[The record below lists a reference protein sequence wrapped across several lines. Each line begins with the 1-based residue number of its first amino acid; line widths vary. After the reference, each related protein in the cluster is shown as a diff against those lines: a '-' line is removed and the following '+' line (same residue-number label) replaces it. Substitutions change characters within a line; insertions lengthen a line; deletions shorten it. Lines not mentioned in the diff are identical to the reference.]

1 MKAIIQE
8 KFGAAGELKLAE
20 VQLPEP
26 GDNQVLIR
34 VEAAGVHAVDTD
46 IRRGDGPPSMPR
58 PHLPMIP
65 GREVAGVVAAVGPG
79 AGARGG
85 EELLG
90 ARVVV
95 HLGFASGGYAEFAVA
110 ATESLHYLPAD
121 LSPGAAVAAIGT
133 GRTAQLVLRRAG
145 LIAQDVVIV
154 TGASG
159 GLGSQLVE
167 LALAAGCTVVALYG
181 GPAKQPVIEAL
192 QASYAPAAGRL
203 LAIDSLDPD
212 WTGKMR
218 DALSDCSDGAS
229 PTVLLDG
236 VGGETGRSALEALGA
251 GGRVV
256 MVGWSSKSPLR
267 VDTADI
273 LSGGLTVSSA
283 LGAPITDLRSLESA
297 ALAAVAAGHV
307 TPQLHQFP
315 LAGAAAAHEA
325 IEQRRSRGKVVL
337 IP

>member
-8 KFGAAGELKLAE
+8 KFGGAEELKLAD

-26 GDNQVLIR
+26 GEHQVLIR

-58 PHLPMIP
+58 PRLPMTP
-65 GREVAGVVAAVGPG
+65 GREVAGIVAALG
-79 AGARGG
+79 RGVG

-90 ARVVV
+90 SRVVV
-95 HLGFASGGYAEFAVA
+95 HLGFASGGYAEFALA
-110 ATESLHYLPAD
+110 AAASLHHIPDHVSFA
-121 LSPGAAVAAIGT
+121 AAVAAIGT
-133 GRTAQLVLRRAG
+133 GRTAQLVMGRAG
-145 LIAQDVVIV
+145 LTAHDVVIV

-167 LALAAGCTVVALYG
+167 LALAAGCTVIALYG
-181 GPAKQPVIEAL
+181 GPAKLPVIEAL
-192 QASYAPAAGRL
+192 QADHPSTPGRL
-203 LAIDSLDPD
+203 LAVDSLKPG
-212 WTGKMR
+212 WPGAMR
-218 DALSDCSDGAS
+218 EALAAHSDSGE

-236 VGGETGRSALEALGA
+236 VGGDIGRSALEALGA

-256 MVGWSSKSPLR
+256 LVGWSSKSPLR

-273 LSGGLTVSSA
+273 LAGGLAVSSA

-297 ALAAVAAGHV
+297 ALAAVAEGHV
-307 TPQLHQFP
+307 RPQFHAFP
-315 LAGAAAAHEA
+315 LAAAAAAHEA
-325 IEQRRSRGKVVL
+325 IEGRRSRGKVVL